1 MSIAEVEALE
11 IESTA
16 GSESQ
21 GSLGRDALRRLVRS
35 PVAIIGL
42 IVIAIFLIVAIFA
55 PLIAPHS
62 PTTTDLTNIR
72 PGVIPGPS
80 SKHLLGV
87 DQLGRDEL
95 SRILFG
101 ARDSL
106 LIGVV
111 SMSLG
116 AIGGAIIG
124 TFAGG
129 FGGWVD
135 SVLMRFID
143 ILLAIPGLLFAI
155 GVAALLQPSL
165 KAVMIAI
172 GVVNVPVFAR
182 LLRGSMLAQRNTDYV
197 LAARAIG
204 VKRRRIVFRHILPNS
219 LSPVIVQATLS
230 LATAIIDAAG
240 LAYLGL
246 GSQDPGIPEWGRML
260 ADSQNLLASSPQLA
274 LIPGAAIVL
283 AALGFN
289 LVGDALREALDP
301 KLRR

>member
-1 MSIAEVEALE
+1 
-11 IESTA
+11 
-16 GSESQ
+16 
-21 GSLGRDALRRLVRS
+21 
-35 PVAIIGL
+35 
-42 IVIAIFLIVAIFA
+42 
-55 PLIAPHS
+55 
-62 PTTTDLTNIR
+62 
-72 PGVIPGPS
+72 
-80 SKHLLGV
+80 
-87 DQLGRDEL
+87 
-95 SRILFG
+95 
-101 ARDSL
+101 
-106 LIGVV
+106 
-111 SMSLG
+111 
-116 AIGGAIIG
+116 
-124 TFAGG
+124 
-129 FGGWVD
+129 
-135 SVLMRFID
+135 
-143 ILLAIPGLLFAI
+143 
-155 GVAALLQPSL
+155 LQPSL